1 MNLTIQLIGWTG
13 TLAYIAAYICVSL
26 RILKPDTHFY
36 HILNVVGGV
45 CLVINAF
52 SLTDMP
58 AIVVNIAWIV
68 IAFASMIRNRFFK
81 KHHAS

>member
-1 MNLTIQLIGWTG
+1 MNITIQIIGWTG

-26 RILKPDTHFY
+26 RILKSDTHFY
-36 HILNVVGGV
+36 HALNAVGGV

-52 SLTDMP
+52 SLTDTP
-58 AIVVNIAWIV
+58 AIVVNVAWII
-68 IAFASMIRNRFFK
+68 IAFVSMIRIRHTK